1 MSRPIFFT
9 HVMKTGGTSLG
20 LTVERAVGNEPKF
33 PHDATVNVAAAKA
46 IPGYLMEEPA
56 GRRREYALISV
67 HHPAWVAFRAVDD
80 CVRATVLR
88 DPLERTLSH
97 LKQLAAGP
105 HPAETTEDAWRDPEI
120 RSRMT
125 NYMCQIF
132 SDPGEAAEPHSPLNA
147 DDPDIRAAL
156 RQAMANGWETAI
168 WHPRSIDN
176 AAEATAIA
184 TLARYDV
191 VGVTNDLESFTER
204 LAVASNRRIESPGR
218 MNQARIDGPPA
229 PWLAAEIKEATRH
242 DYALYDH
249 ARTLS
254 LS

>member
-1 MSRPIFFT
+1 
-9 HVMKTGGTSLG
+9 MK
-20 LTVERAVGNEPKF
+20 
-33 PHDATVNVAAAKA
+33 
-46 IPGYLMEEPA
+46 EPA
-56 GRRREYALISV
+56 GRRREYARISV

-88 DPLERTLSH
+88 DPLKRTRSH
-97 LKQLAAGP
+97 LKQLAANN

-132 SDPGEAAEPHSPLNA
+132 SDPGLAAESHSPSNA
-147 DDPDIRAAL
+147 DD
-156 RQAMANGWETAI
+156 
-168 WHPRSIDN
+168 
-176 AAEATAIA
+176 AAEAAAIA

-242 DYALYDH
+242 DYALYDY